1 MPAFGV
7 PFSDLSQ
14 GAQDMAYELSRRS
27 DSELVATARGD
38 EGAMAASRQWLEDAH
53 FHVRDN
59 GELRSLASHAE
70 KLRRNRLDPIP
81 TELFDYFGYSE
92 PYDEQDL
99 YSNHNL
105 AHRKDAMTT
114 NSKSGRRPNRSASRK
129 RAYSAADREIERY
142 YHEVLENPYSEDAKW
157 LSDPAFDAELSAR
170 EIVDEGILQDFT
182 EDSFDYLV
190 QTLQD
195 ASDLYKEEHEASYRP
210 RSASRRNHNRR
221 ANRKQSFA
229 DFGSFSDAKAGAD
242 AVVNEFGLGVIEQFE
257 NLREP
262 GYTQVADWL
271 FDQGLDESGVTAVF
285 DRLRYDNNFHR
296 FASLRNRKANMT
308 TTRNTVAARKAR
320 AAALRRA
327 ANQLDSVST
336 RSASLRKRA
345 SDAKQMAKEII
356 DLVGEDAAIEF
367 AKWGGNPDD
376 VRKIYQEIPDM
387 MDDVDLDYEAR
398 SEILLGLDANDPRKF
413 ASRRSASRHTAS
425 ERQKEL
431 RRRAALRRA
440 AAMHRRAADG
450 DAEDDFDWEEKA
462 EEREEDEAEKEAR
475 IARRTAA
482 IVLRS
487 LRRQASVTRR
497 AADVALEDAPEDL
510 PEVDENEQPTEADDD
525 TAHSNGVVNTVPQTD
540 ESGVDEPTAAE
551 DPLEPVSAPDPD
563 EARQA
568 SRRPVRLSG
577 RTASAASDDTAL
589 L

>member
-7 PFSDLSQ
+7 PFSDLPQ
-14 GAQDMAYELSRRS
+14 EAQAMAYELSRRS
-27 DSELVATARGD
+27 DSELVATARGN

-53 FHVRDN
+53 FHVRDD

-70 KLRRNRLDPIP
+70 RLRRNRLDPIP
-81 TELFDYFGYSE
+81 VELFDYFGYSE

-210 RSASRRNHNRR
+210 RSASRRN
-221 ANRKQSFA
+221 
-229 DFGSFSDAKAGAD
+229 
-242 AVVNEFGLGVIEQFE
+242 
-257 NLREP
+257 
-262 GYTQVADWL
+262 
-271 FDQGLDESGVTAVF
+271 
-285 DRLRYDNNFHR
+285 
-296 FASLRNRKANMT
+296 RNRKATMT
-308 TTRNTVAARKAR
+308 TARQTVAARKAR
-320 AAALRRA
+320 AAALRLA
-327 ANQLDSVST
+327 ADKLDPIF
-336 RSASLRKRA
+336 
-345 SDAKQMAKEII
+345 D
-356 DLVGEDAAIEF
+356 
-367 AKWGGNPDD
+367 
-376 VRKIYQEIPDM
+376 
-387 MDDVDLDYEAR
+387 
-398 SEILLGLDANDPRKF
+398 
-413 ASRRSASRHTAS
+413 RSASRRPARSAGRKRAYTVQELADEKNLDLATVLDYLGYPAS
-425 ERQKEL
+425 TPADEVVPDTGAEEFIREARRRESAHQAA
-431 RRRAALRRA
+431 RRRAAMRLAARR
-440 AAMHRRAADG
+440 RRAADD

-497 AADVALEDAPEDL
+497 AADVGQEDTPEDL
-510 PEVDENEQPTEADDD
+510 PEVDEKEQPTEADDD
-525 TAHSNGVVNTVPQTD
+525 TANGNGVVNTVPQTD
-540 ESGVDEPTAAE
+540 ESGVDEPTADE
-551 DPLEPVSAPDPD
+551 DPLEPVSVPDLD

-568 SRRPVRLSG
+568 FRRPVRLSG
-577 RTASAASDDTAL
+577 RTASTASDDTAL

>member
-7 PFSDLSQ
+7 PFSDLPQ
-14 GAQDMAYELSRRS
+14 EAQAMAYELSRRS
-27 DSELVATARGD
+27 DSELVATARGN

-53 FHVRDN
+53 FRVRDD

-70 KLRRNRLDPIP
+70 RLRRNRLDPIP
-81 TELFDYFGYSE
+81 VELFDYFGYSE

-105 AHRKDAMTT
+105 ANRKDAMTT

-190 QTLQD
+190 QTLQY

-210 RSASRRNHNRR
+210 RSASRKKALDWTDGNPVSEDDFEEWVENLSARDKVL
-221 ANRKQSFA
+221 ADESFIRDELESFKA
-229 DFGSFSDAKAGAD
+229 DFDYNLTDSFNDDD
-242 AVVNEFGLGVIEQFE
+242 AVQI
-257 NLREP
+257 
-262 GYTQVADWL
+262 
-271 FDQGLDESGVTAVF
+271 GLDVCEEFRSAYPGDVELYKNGS
-285 DRLRYDNNFHR
+285 RS
-296 FASLRNRKANMT
+296 ASRRNRNRKATMT
-308 TTRNTVAARKAR
+308 TARQTVAARKAR
-320 AAALRRA
+320 AAALRLA
-327 ANQLDSVST
+327 ADKLDPIF
-336 RSASLRKRA
+336 
-345 SDAKQMAKEII
+345 D
-356 DLVGEDAAIEF
+356 
-367 AKWGGNPDD
+367 
-376 VRKIYQEIPDM
+376 
-387 MDDVDLDYEAR
+387 
-398 SEILLGLDANDPRKF
+398 
-413 ASRRSASRHTAS
+413 RSASRRPARSAGRKRAYTVQELADEKNLDLATVLDYLGYPASTPADEVVPDTGAEEFIREARRRESAHQARIARRTAL
-425 ERQKEL
+425 RL
-431 RRRAALRRA
+431 AARRRRAA
-440 AAMHRRAADG
+440 DD

-497 AADVALEDAPEDL
+497 AADVGQEDTPEDL

-525 TAHSNGVVNTVPQTD
+525 TAHGNGVVNTVPQTD
-540 ESGVDEPTAAE
+540 ESGVDEPTADE
-551 DPLEPVSAPDPD
+551 DPLEPVSVPDLD

-577 RTASAASDDTAL
+577 RTASTASDDTAL